1 MLVLDNALG
10 HPANLQEIH
19 NVHLEVEVL
28 YLPPNTTSLLQSMDQ
43 GVIATFKAYYLRMTF
58 KGIVEA
64 VQSDITVRDYWKSYN
79 ILNAITNI
87 ESAWDEVSQSWRKL
101 WPEGVID
108 FVRIE
113 PVSEVAK
120 DISRMAKDVGIDNV
134 DPDDVY
140 QLLESHGEPLSRKE
154 LEELVVELQQHEA
167 DTPEEMEELQSI
179 RTLKTEHIQ
188 SALAKIRSAFDELC
202 DNDPDWERSH
212 GVQRGVNIML
222 KPYYNILEERSRKSR
237 QTSILQFLTK
247 KGKEPS
253 ERDDPEPGTSH

>member
-1 MLVLDNALG
+1 
-10 HPANLQEIH
+10 
-19 NVHLEVEVL
+19 
-28 YLPPNTTSLLQSMDQ
+28 MDQ
-43 GVIATFKAYYLRMTF
+43 GVIATFKAYSLRTTF

-87 ESAWDEVSQSWRKL
+87 DSTWDKVSQFCMNGVWRKL
-101 WPEGVID
+101 WPEVVVID

-120 DISRMAKDVGIDNV
+120 DVSHMAKDVGIDNV
-134 DPDDVY
+134 DPDDVD
-140 QLLESHGEPLSRKE
+140 QLLESHGEPLLREE

-167 DTPEEMEELQSI
+167 NTPEEMEELQSI
-179 RTLKTEHIQ
+179 RTLKTEYIQ
-188 SALAKIRSAFDELC
+188 NALAKIRSAFDELC

-212 GVQRGVNIML
+212 GIQRGVNMML
-222 KPYYNILEERSRKSR
+222 KPYYNILEERSRKSC

-247 KGKEPS
+247 KGKESS
-253 ERDDPEPGTSH
+253 EPDNPQPGTSH